1 MEQELL
7 KNNFERH
14 GFKTSFFDTKEA
26 ALDYLEWQAEMLFM
40 LRLAVWFWLWQK
52 LEMKG

>member
-14 GFKTSFFDTKEA
+14 GFKMCIRDRGRFDRGIGARYGLSGAGADRE
-26 ALDYLEWQAEMLFM
+26 Q
-40 LRLAVWFWLWQK
+40 V
-52 LEMKG
+52 

>member
-14 GFKTSFFDTKEA
+14 GFKTSFFDTKGGCVGLSERSDFREKSCDRRKRDGTGDGT
-26 ALDYLEWQAEMLFM
+26 L
-40 LRLAVWFWLWQK
+40 
-52 LEMKG
+52 

>member
-14 GFKTSFFDTKEA
+14 GFKTSFFETKEA
-26 ALDYLEWQAEMLFM
+26 
-40 LRLAVWFWLWQK
+40 LRWTI
-52 LEMKG
+52 

>member
-14 GFKTSFFDTKEA
+14 GFKTSFLIQRGCVGLSERSDFREKSCDRRKCDGTGDGT
-26 ALDYLEWQAEMLFM
+26 L
-40 LRLAVWFWLWQK
+40 
-52 LEMKG
+52 

>member
-26 ALDYLEWQAEMLFM
+26 ALDYLERSDFREKSCDRRKRDGTGDGTL
-40 LRLAVWFWLWQK
+40 
-52 LEMKG
+52 

>member
-14 GFKTSFFDTKEA
+14 GFKTSFFDIKEA
-26 ALDYLEWQAEMLFM
+26 AAGLSERSDFREKSCDRRKRNGTGDGTL
-40 LRLAVWFWLWQK
+40 
-52 LEMKG
+52 